1 MKKSIAKRIKITGSG
16 KMMKRHMAQGHN
28 GTRKTQ
34 NQKRRGRAT
43 TEFFLSDAKLIS
55 KDMMRA

>member
-1 MKKSIAKRIKITGSG
+1 MKKSISKRLKITGTG
-16 KMMKRHMAQGHN
+16 KILRRHMAQGHN
-28 GTRKTQ
+28 GTRKTT

-43 TEFFLSDAKLIS
+43 AQFFGSDIKLIA